1 MKINWYKL
9 FHPYNYF
16 LQCEVEYLKEQVSG
30 LQVRNETLIK
40 QILNSQVVIKPTPI
54 FKNEIAPP
62 VMGWAAFKKSLK
74 EATEEKSNG
83 I

>member
-1 MKINWYKL
+1 
-9 FHPYNYF
+9 
-16 LQCEVEYLKEQVSG
+16 
-30 LQVRNETLIK
+30 
-40 QILNSQVVIKPTPI
+40 VVIKPTPI